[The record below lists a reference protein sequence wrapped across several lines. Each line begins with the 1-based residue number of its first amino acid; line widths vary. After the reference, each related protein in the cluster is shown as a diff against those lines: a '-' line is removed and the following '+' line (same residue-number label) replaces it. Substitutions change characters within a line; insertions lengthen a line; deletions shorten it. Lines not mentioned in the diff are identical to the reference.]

1 MYRVVFDLAA
11 FNISLRSYF
20 FMGSHGSNG
29 SRAECLSRIVFRMSV
44 IIFLDAES
52 DKDALDSRSLVVRL

>member
-1 MYRVVFDLAA
+1 
-11 FNISLRSYF
+11 
-20 FMGSHGSNG
+20 MGSPGSNG